1 MVLTGSCPCPGSW
14 SWAHGA
20 HLHLQA
26 REDPNS
32 NGGCGPGHM
41 IDAPHAKQVL
51 RPLMRKRRAALAAA
65 HPDHARRLAAHA
77 GDLPLSS
84 GAAVGGYCALPGEAD
99 PAALLARLR
108 QTGHPIGL
116 PRMCGAKAP
125 LAFHRHEEGC
135 PLQQGPYG
143 IYEPQ
148 AHAPRLRRRFILVP
162 LLAFDAK
169 GHRVGYGGGFYDR
182 TLQALRRGGRVCA
195 VGVAFAGQEVE
206 AIASEDFDEPLDGVL
221 TEAGFR
227 RFSGSGVLA

>member
-14 SWAHGA
+14 SWAYGA

-41 IDAPHAKQVL
+41 VDACHAKQVL
-51 RPLMRKRRAALAAA
+51 RALMRKRRARLAAA
-65 HPDHARRLAAHA
+65 LPDHARLLAAHVGA
-77 GDLPLSS
+77 LPLSS

-99 PAALLARLR
+99 PAPLLMRLR

-116 PRMCGAKAP
+116 PRMCGAMAP
-125 LAFHRHEEGC
+125 LAFHRHEEGW
-135 PLQQGPYG
+135 PLRRGPHG
-143 IYEPQ
+143 IYEPE
-148 AHAPRLRRRFILVP
+148 ARSPGLRPALVLVP

-182 TLQALRRGGRVCA
+182 TLQALRRGGRICA
-195 VGVAFAGQEVE
+195 VGGAFAGQEVD
-206 AIASEDFDEPLDGVL
+206 AITSEGFDEPLDGVL

-227 RFSGSGVLA
+227 PFSSCDGLS

>member
-41 IDAPHAKQVL
+41 IDVSHAKQLL
-51 RPLMRKRRAALAAA
+51 RSLMRKRRAELAAA
-65 HPDHARRLAAHA
+65 LPDHSLQLVTHAAA
-77 GDLPLSS
+77 LPLSS
-84 GAAVGGYCALPGEAD
+84 GAAVGGYCALSGEAD
-99 PAALLARLR
+99 PAPLLRWLR
-108 QTGHPIGL
+108 RAGHPVGL
-116 PRMCGAKAP
+116 PRMDGAKAP
-125 LAFHRHEEGC
+125 LVFHRHEEGW

-143 IYEPQ
+143 ISEPE
-148 AHAPRLRRRFILVP
+148 ARSPRLHPVLVLVP
-162 LLAFDAK
+162 LLAFDAQ

-182 TLQALRRGGRVCA
+182 TLRALRQSGRICA

-206 AIASEDFDEPLDGVL
+206 AIASEGFDEPLDGVL

-227 RFSGSGVLA
+227 RFSANLAPN